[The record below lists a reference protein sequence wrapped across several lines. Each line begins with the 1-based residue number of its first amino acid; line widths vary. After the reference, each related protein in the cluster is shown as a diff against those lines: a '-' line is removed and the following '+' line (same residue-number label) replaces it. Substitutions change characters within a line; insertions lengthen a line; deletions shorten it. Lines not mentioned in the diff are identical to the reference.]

1 MNIENL
7 FIALFVIWHFR
18 NYGPITNMYL
28 LFQKMYFFIQEQ
40 YEKQREKQKLEE
52 KKETVEEE
60 KPIKKPPVKYEDKYL
75 EDIRKM
81 DKNYVFT
88 EEEEKIK
95 LNKLNEAFN
104 SLLKEKREKLEICE
118 KKVAEICIKI
128 EEYKNS
134 DDIHCLINDNE
145 EDEMD
150 FSLCVTKED
159 ILKKLQSELD
169 LLEEEEVD
177 YRLLLEGDNE
187 YTELKKQAEEAAHNF
202 IIQERL
208 NKLGGCHVMEYTPQG
223 NVLLTYDVSRCSF
236 KYYSDNSIPYRYL
249 ETVARK
255 FVKQFNCRP
264 IYVDMEEE
272 LKAAEEKW
280 NKEKEEEERVKA
292 ENEKQMK
299 EEAIKQKKPIEEKK
313 EEAAKQKKPIEKKK
327 SVFAKFKSYNKEAGT
342 GKVSTGAPP
351 KNSIPNQ
358 KLEDKQANEKVL
370 LKERA
375 NRYTYEGKMANF
387 SFLKKVSRK
396 AVDKKYAM
404 SFADFKKMQKEKK

>member
-7 FIALFVIWHFR
+7 FIALFIIWHFKA
-18 NYGPITNMYL
+18 YGPITNMYL

-40 YEKQREKQKLEE
+40 YEKQREKNNKTVEE
-52 KKETVEEE
+52 KTIVEEE
-60 KPIKKPPVKYEDKYL
+60 KPIIVEKKPPVKYENKYL

-81 DKNYVFT
+81 DKDYVFT
-88 EEEEKIK
+88 EEEKLIK
-95 LNKLNEAFN
+95 LDKFNKSFEE
-104 SLLKEKREKLEICE
+104 LLKDKREKLEICK
-118 KKVAEICIKI
+118 KKVAEICKKI

-159 ILKKLQSELD
+159 IIKKLHLELD

-177 YRLLLEGDNE
+177 YRMLLETDNE
-187 YTELKKQAEEAAHNF
+187 FTELKKEAEEIAFNF
-202 IIQERL
+202 IVQERL
-208 NKLGGCHVMEYTPQG
+208 NKLAGCHVMEYTPQG
-223 NVLLTYDVSRCSF
+223 NVLLTYDVSKCSF
-236 KYYSDNSIPYRYL
+236 RYYSDNTIPYRYL

-272 LKAAEEKW
+272 LKVAEEKW
-280 NKEKEEEERVKA
+280 NKEKAEEKEKA
-292 ENEKQMK
+292 EKEKQIK

-313 EEAAKQKKPIEKKK
+313 N
-327 SVFAKFKSYNKEAGT
+327 VFAKFKSYNKEAGT
-342 GKVSTGAPP
+342 GKVSTGVPP

-358 KLEDKQANEKVL
+358 KLEEKQANEKIL
-370 LKERA
+370 LKEKA

-396 AVDKKYAM
+396 VVDKKYAM

>member
-1 MNIENL
+1 MNIEKL
-7 FIALFVIWHFR
+7 FISLFVIWYFKA
-18 NYGPITNMYL
+18 YGPITNMYL

-40 YEKQREKQKLEE
+40 YEKQREKQKQKQKLEE
-52 KKETVEEE
+52 KETVEVIIE
-60 KPIKKPPVKYEDKYL
+60 KKPPVKYEDKFL
-75 EDIRKM
+75 EDVRKM
-81 DKNYVFT
+81 NKDYEFT
-88 EEEEKIK
+88 EEEKQIK
-95 LNKLNEAFN
+95 LNKLNEVFDL
-104 SLLKEKREKLEICE
+104 LLKEKREKLEICK
-118 KKVAEICIKI
+118 KKVVEISKKI

-159 ILKKLQSELD
+159 VLKKLRLEVD

-177 YRLLLEGDNE
+177 YKMLLETDNDF
-187 YTELKKQAEEAAHNF
+187 TELKKEAEETAHNF
-202 IIQERL
+202 LIQERL
-208 NKLGGCHVMEYTPQG
+208 NKLAGCHVMEYTPQG

-236 KYYSDNSIPYRYL
+236 KYFSDNSIPYRYL

-264 IYVDMEEE
+264 IYVDMDDE

-280 NKEKEEEERVKA
+280 NKEKDEEKEKA
-292 ENEKQMK
+292 EKEKQIR
-299 EEAIKQKKPIEEKK
+299 EDAIKQNKPIEEKK
-313 EEAAKQKKPIEKKK
+313 N
-327 SVFAKFKSYNKEAGT
+327 VFAKFKSYNKEAGT

-358 KLEDKQANEKVL
+358 KLDEKQANEKIL
-370 LKERA
+370 LKEKA
-375 NRYTYEGKMANF
+375 NRYTYEGKMVNF

-396 AVDKKYAM
+396 VVDKKYAM